1 MLNTSNQAQQ
11 EVLKL
16 ADALSGDVAVEVASG
31 LLAAANVIER
41 EIQLRNILTD
51 GGRTAESRAKLARD
65 LFSNQ
70 LQGEA
75 VNLIK
80 ATVAMRW
87 SSGLDLV
94 QVLEHAGYRAFFNAA
109 EHDQVLD
116 RVEEE
121 VFVFARLVA
130 QNGELQMGLTNPAY
144 DAASK
149 SRLIENLIGKTAH
162 PYTVKVLGHV
172 AANLRGR
179 RTDRVF
185 EEVADLAAARRS
197 RLRAKLRVAISL
209 DDKQRARLTDALT
222 KIYQKPIH
230 LDEVI
235 DQNVIGGIEVRVADD
250 VIDGTIA
257 GRLRQARHQVAG

>member
-1 MLNTSNQAQQ
+1 MLNANTRSLG

-16 ADALSGDVAVEVASG
+16 ADSVSGKSAVESATG
-31 LLAAANVIER
+31 LLAAAQVIET
-41 EIQLRNILTD
+41 ELQLRNLLTD
-51 GGRTAESRAKLARD
+51 GGRTPESRSKLASE
-65 LFSNQ
+65 LFLNKINAD
-70 LQGEA
+70 A
-75 VNLIK
+75 VKILT
-80 ATVAMRW
+80 ATVSMRW
-87 SSGLDLV
+87 SSGKELV
-94 QVLEHAGYRAFFNAA
+94 QVLEQAGYRVLFSAA
-109 EHDQVLD
+109 ESEQVLD

-121 VFVFARLVA
+121 VFRFARLVA

-144 DAASK
+144 EADAKAK
-149 SRLIENLIGKTAH
+149 LISNLLSDKAH
-162 PYTVKVLGHV
+162 PYTVKVLSHV
-172 AANLRGR
+172 ASHLRGR

-197 RLRAKLRVAISL
+197 RLRAKLRVAIQL
-209 DDKQRARLTDALT
+209 DEKQRTRLTDALT

-235 DQNVIGGIEVRVADD
+235 DPSVIGGIEVRIADD

>member
-1 MLNTSNQAQQ
+1 MLSASNQSQL

-16 ADALSGDVAVEVASG
+16 ADAVAGNLAVEVASG
-31 LLAAANVIER
+31 VLAAANVIER
-41 EIQLRNILTD
+41 EIQLRNLLTD
-51 GGRTAESRAKLARD
+51 GGRTPQSRSKLAED
-65 LFSNQ
+65 LFGGQ
-70 LQGEA
+70 LSAAA
-75 VNLIK
+75 VDLIK

-87 SSGLDLV
+87 SSGTELV
-94 QVLEHAGYRAFFNAA
+94 EVLEQAGYRALFSAA

-121 VFVFARLVA
+121 VFIFARLVA

-144 DAASK
+144 DAAAK
-149 SRLIENLIGKTAH
+149 SRLVENLISGSAH
-162 PYTVKVLGHV
+162 PYTVKVLSHV

-209 DDKQRARLTDALT
+209 DDKQRTRLTDALT

-235 DQNVIGGIEVRVADD
+235 DPAVIGGIEVRVADD